1 MIYDAII
8 VGGGIAG
15 LQAAIQLGRYSV
27 HSVLVIDAGG
37 GRSSLCRN
45 YHNILGYPDGVSGEE
60 LREKGRRQAERLGVQ
75 FAADRVIKAEKSGEL
90 FLLSGTEGEKYT
102 GRTLLL
108 ATGVMDRYPDIPGL
122 VPSLGRTVYV
132 CPDCDGYEIEA
143 RRTVLVGSGDAG
155 AHMAFVLRERT
166 GDLTYINHEGVPL
179 SPENLQRLLEQNIIY
194 LEQEVERITEEEGV
208 IRSVIL
214 KSGDKVPADRGFIAF
229 GNNAVHSEL
238 AEQLGIDLHKNRHIE
253 ANKRSLLT
261 SMDRVWVAG
270 DVAVHAEQATVA
282 MGEGAI
288 AGIWMHKALK
298 KLNPKPLP
306 PAKYDLSQSFSGST
320 SVNR

>member
-45 YHNILGYPDGVSGEE
+45 YHNILGFPEGVSGEE
-60 LREKGRRQAERLGVQ
+60 LRDSGRRQAERLGVH
-75 FAADRVIKAEKSGEL
+75 FATDRIIKAEKSEEL
-90 FLLSGTEGEKYT
+90 FLLGGSEGEKYT

-108 ATGVMDRYPDIPGL
+108 ATGVMDRFPDIPGL
-122 VPSLGRTVYV
+122 VTTLGKTVYV
-132 CPDCDGYEIEA
+132 CPDCDGFEIQD

-155 AHMAFVLRERT
+155 ARMAFVLRERT
-166 GDLTYINHEGVPL
+166 GDLTYVNHERVPL
-179 SPENLQRLLEQNIIY
+179 TAENRQRLLDQSIVYFEEEI
-194 LEQEVERITEEEGV
+194 ERIHEEEGM
-208 IRSVIL
+208 ISRVIL
-214 KSGDKVPADRGFIAF
+214 KNGDQIPADRGFIAF
-229 GNNAVHSEL
+229 GDNAVHSEL
-238 AEQLGIDLHKNRHIE
+238 AEQLGIELHKNRHIE
-253 ANKRSLLT
+253 ANKRSLMT
-261 SMDRVWVAG
+261 SMERVWVAG

-288 AGIWMHKALK
+288 AGIWMNKILK

-306 PAKYDLSQSFSGST
+306 QAKYERIESIIDKGPG
-320 SVNR
+320 N